1 MATHDTARDEAIR
14 RRVLHGLSLNRTPG
28 FHFAGNFL
36 DVSFDH
42 VSSAA
47 SRLSLELGPWCV
59 DADGQVDLGTL
70 AMLADL
76 ALAATVR
83 ANLERSTRLATV
95 SMSLELTGLPR
106 VGRLDAAGEFHG
118 FFREGTGRLGQSRV
132 VVTGDAGEVAFG
144 NGSFMALRPPA
155 GVTMHPAPNRR
166 RDDPLPPALAATE
179 LKRDELGILR
189 QADAA
194 LARVAA
200 DGGAFVPRFWGYAPR
215 RVAGGAVAV
224 MKNGPHVGNRVGH
237 AQGGITLGLA
247 SATAA
252 AALPPSW
259 ALTGI
264 SGWYISPGEGTALRA
279 RAEVIHHGRLTAVVR
294 TQVTGREKRRVLEVV
309 TTHSCRPA
317 HER

>member
-1 MATHDTARDEAIR
+1 MRDPGLDEAIR
-14 RRVLHGLSLNRTPG
+14 TRVLRGIALNRAPG

-42 VSSAA
+42 VSPAA
-47 SRLSLELGPWCV
+47 SRLSLEPGPWCV
-59 DADGQVDLGTL
+59 DADGQVDLGAL

-95 SMSLELTGLPR
+95 SMTLELTGASR
-106 VGRLDAAGEFHG
+106 AGRLEAAGEFHG
-118 FFREGTGRLGQSRV
+118 FFREGSGRLGQSRV
-132 VVTGDAGEVAFG
+132 VVAGSAGEIAFG
-144 NGSFMALRPPA
+144 SGSFMALRPPA

-166 RDDPLPPALAATE
+166 RDDPLPPALAETE
-179 LKRDELGILR
+179 LKRDELRILR
-189 QADAA
+189 QADVA

-215 RVAGGAVAV
+215 RAAGGAAAV
-224 MKNGPHVGNRVGH
+224 MKNGPHIGNRVGH

-247 SATAA
+247 AVTAA

-309 TTHSCRPA
+309 TTHACRPA